1 MSRTIR
7 KSLLTTFA
15 VLAAVVAAGSAG
27 RNTGVSAQAPTS
39 VGADP
44 ALLATYQWRSIGP
57 DRGGRS
63 IAVAGVKGQPNIGYF
78 GATGGGLWKTTDR
91 GETWA
96 PVTDG
101 QITSSS
107 VGAVAVAESN
117 PDVVFIGTGESCIRG
132 NIMPGDGVYK
142 STDAGRTWKHVGLR
156 DAQNISKIRI
166 HPTNAD
172 IVYVAAFGQ
181 HGVPNDERGIF
192 KSTDGGTTWKRVLFK
207 NAQSGGIDLSIDR
220 KNPNVIYAA
229 LWEAFRKEYTMSSGG
244 PGSGLYKS
252 TDGGENWTELTQ
264 KPGMPTGMIGRI
276 GVAVSGADSNRVYAL
291 VENENG
297 GLLSSDDAGATWTLV
312 NTNRNIRQRAFYY
325 THVAADP
332 KNKDTVYMLNVSSF
346 KSTDGGKTIPGWGGG
361 THSDYH
367 DVWIDPDDPQHVLI
381 ANDGGGALS
390 VTGGANWTAQDYPTA
405 QYYHAI
411 TTKHLPY
418 HVCGAQQDGSTVC
431 LSSDSTSNLGGAG
444 ANAGGAGAGAAG
456 GRGGGGGGGGRGG
469 APAGPVIYGPGGA
482 EPAYI
487 APDPKDVDVFFSG
500 GNNGSFLVYTNRRTG
515 QSREVH
521 PFPRMFS
528 GEPASAIPER
538 VQWTYPIVFSPADPN
553 VLFTAT
559 QHVWKTTNNGL
570 DWTRISGDLTKHDPK
585 TLGHSGGPIT
595 GDMNGPEVYAT
606 VFALAPSKIDVNVIW
621 AGSDDG
627 MIHVTRDGGKTWA
640 DVTPKDMP
648 EFGRV
653 SIIDSSA
660 FDPGTAY
667 AAVKRPLLG
676 DQAPYLF
683 RTHDFGKTW
692 TKIVAGLKPN
702 DYAHSIRED
711 HKRRNMLYAGTQH
724 GFYYS
729 YDDGTTWHSLSLNLP
744 DVQISDIWVEDTDLV
759 IATHGRSFYVLDDV
773 GPLRQFS
780 PEFASSPD
788 IVLFA
793 PEDAIRSYR
802 TAQIKYWVKKPA
814 QKVTIDIV
822 DSKGTIVRTFT
833 NTGVPGGA
841 EAGAGGGRGA
851 GAGGGR
857 GAGGGG
863 GGRGGGG
870 GGAAAGVP
878 MSPGFNTVTW
888 DLRYAPASSFPGMV
902 LWGGGVTGPIG
913 APGTYQIRMTTDGRT
928 QTQPMRV
935 RRNPLYKDVS
945 DADLQAQFD
954 LAIQIRDKTS
964 EANDAVIRIRDI
976 KAQVADLLAKSPD
989 AGLKAAGD
997 RLVTNLA
1004 KVEGEIYQVKNQS
1017 GQDPLNFPI
1026 KVNNRLASL
1035 LSIVGRGDSR
1045 PIGNAPVIFK
1055 ALVADLKVQTDAMA
1069 KIIASDL
1076 PAFNKEAT
1084 RLNLTVIK

>member
-1 MSRTIR
+1 MPDSRH
-7 KSLLTTFA
+7 SLFTA
-15 VLAAVVAAGSAG
+15 LAATALASVIALDRGG
-27 RNTGVSAQAPTS
+27 PISAQAPTS

-96 PVTDG
+96 PVTDK
-101 QITSSS
+101 QIGSAS

-117 PDVVFIGTGESCIRG
+117 PDIVFIGTGESCIRG
-132 NIMPGDGVYK
+132 NIMPGDGMYK
-142 STDAGRTWKHVGLR
+142 STDAGKSWKHIGLR

-192 KSTDGGTTWKRVLFK
+192 KSTDGGTTWRRVLFK

-220 KNPNVIYAA
+220 NNPNVIYAA

-252 TDGGENWTELTQ
+252 TDGGENWTEITRN
-264 KPGMPTGMIGRI
+264 PGMPAGIVGRI

-297 GLLSSDDAGATWTLV
+297 GLLSSDNAGATWTMV
-312 NTNRNIRQRAFYY
+312 NQNRNIRQRAFYY

-332 KNKDTVYMLNVSSF
+332 KNKDTVYMLNVGSF

-405 QYYHAI
+405 QYYHVV
-411 TTKHLPY
+411 TTAHLPY

-431 LSSDSTSNLGGAG
+431 LSSESTSNLGGTAPAAPAPG
-444 ANAGGAGAGAAG
+444 AGG
-456 GRGGGGGGGGRGG
+456 GRGGGGGGGRGG
-469 APAGPVIYGPGGA
+469 APAPPAIYSPGGS
-482 EPAYI
+482 EDGFI
-487 APDPKDVDVFFSG
+487 AADPKDPDVFFAG

-515 QSREVH
+515 QSLEVH
-521 PFPRMFS
+521 PYPRMFS

-538 VQWTYPIVFSPADPN
+538 VQWTFPVVFSPVDPN
-553 VLFTAT
+553 ILFTAT
-559 QHVWKTTNNGL
+559 QHVWKTTNNGR

-606 VFALAPSKIDVNVIW
+606 VFTLAPSKLDVNILW

-640 DVTPKDMP
+640 NVTPKDMP

-653 SIIDSSA
+653 SIIDASS

-676 DQAPYLF
+676 DQAPYIF

-692 TKIVAGLKPN
+692 TKIVAGLRA
-702 DYAHSIRED
+702 DEYAHAVRED
-711 HKRRNMLYAGTQH
+711 RKRRNMLYAGTQH
-724 GFYYS
+724 GMYYS

-744 DVQISDIWVEDTDLV
+744 DVPIADIWVEDTDLA
-759 IATHGRSFYVLDDV
+759 IATHGRSFYILDDV
-773 GPLRQFS
+773 GPLRQFG
-780 PEFASSPD
+780 PEFASSAD
-788 IVLFA
+788 VVLFA
-793 PEDAIRSYR
+793 PEDPIRSYR

-814 QKVTIDIV
+814 QKVTIEIV
-822 DSKGTIVRTFT
+822 DPKGTVVRTFS
-833 NTGVPGGA
+833 NSAPPAAPPDPGG
-841 EAGAGGGRGA
+841 R
-851 GAGGGR
+851 
-857 GAGGGG
+857 GGGG

-870 GGAAAGVP
+870 GGFAGVP
-878 MSPGFNTVTW
+878 MNQGFNTVTW
-888 DLRYAPASSFPGMV
+888 DLRYASATSFPGMI
-902 LWGGGVTGPIG
+902 LWGGGVQGPLG
-913 APGTYQIRMTTDGRT
+913 APGNYTVRLTADGRT
-928 QTQPMRV
+928 QTQTMRV
-935 RRNPLYKDVS
+935 RRNPLFKDVS

-964 EANDAVIRIRDI
+964 EANDTVIRIRDL
-976 KAQVADLLAKSPD
+976 KSQVADRLTKSTD
-989 AGLKAAGD
+989 ASVKTAGD
-997 RLVTNLA
+997 RLAANLS
-1004 KVEGEIYQVKNQS
+1004 KVEEEIYQVKNQS

-1026 KVNNRLASL
+1026 KINNRLASL
-1035 LSIVGRGDSR
+1035 LSVVGRGDSR
-1045 PIGNAPVIFK
+1045 PVGNAPAIFK
-1055 ALVADLKVQTDAMA
+1055 GLVGDLREQLDILAKVL
-1069 KIIASDL
+1069 ASDL
-1076 PAFNKEAT
+1076 VAFNAAAT
-1084 RLNLTVIK
+1084 KLGLAPIK

>member
-7 KSLLTTFA
+7 KSLLAIFA
-15 VLAAVVAAGSAG
+15 VLAAFVAAGS
-27 RNTGVSAQAPTS
+27 TGSKVSLAAQAPTS
-39 VGADP
+39 VGVDP
-44 ALLATYQWRSIGP
+44 ALMATYQWRSIGP

-63 IAVAGVKGQPNIGYF
+63 LAVAGVLQRPREAYF
-78 GATGGGLWKTTDR
+78 GATGGGLWKTTDG

-107 VGAVAVAESN
+107 VGAVAVSETN
-117 PDVVFIGTGESCIRG
+117 PDIVFIGTGESCIRG
-132 NIMPGDGVYK
+132 NIQPGDGVYK
-142 STDAGRTWKHVGLR
+142 SIDAGKTWKHVGFR
-156 DAQNISKIRI
+156 DAQNISKVRI
-166 HPTNAD
+166 HPTDPN
-172 IVYVAAFGQ
+172 IVFVAAFGQ
-181 HGVPNDERGIF
+181 YGTPNDERGVF
-192 KSTDGGTTWKRVLFK
+192 KSTDGGATWRRVLFRDNK
-207 NAQSGGIDLSIDR
+207 TGAADLWIDR
-220 KNPNVIYAA
+220 KNPTVVFAA
-229 LWEAFRKEYTMSSGG
+229 LWEAFRTEYTMSSGG
-244 PGSGLYKS
+244 PGSGLFKS
-252 TDGGENWTELTQ
+252 TDGGETWKELTRN
-264 KPGMPTGMIGRI
+264 PGMPSGLIGRI
-276 GVAVSGADSNRVYAL
+276 GVSVSGADSNRVYAI

-297 GLLSSDDAGATWTLV
+297 GLLSSNDGGATWTMI
-312 NTNRNIRQRAFYY
+312 NTGRNIRQRAFYY
-325 THVAADP
+325 THVTADP
-332 KNKDTVYMLNVSSF
+332 VDKDTVYVLNVGAF
-346 KSTDGGKTIPGWGGG
+346 KSTDGGKTMVNFAGGDS
-361 THSDYH
+361 HDLWINPNDPKEIMHASDS
-367 DVWIDPDDPQHVLI
+367 
-381 ANDGGGALS
+381 GGAMTY
-390 VTGGANWTAQDYPTA
+390 TGGAPWTSRDYPTA

-431 LSSDSTSNLGGAG
+431 VSSEPAPAAG
-444 ANAGGAGAGAAG
+444 AG
-456 GRGGGGGGGGRGG
+456 GRGGGGGAGGGRGG
-469 APAGPVIYGPGGA
+469 GAPATTAYSPGGA

-487 APDPKDVDVFFSG
+487 APDPKDPDVFFSG

-515 QSREVH
+515 QTREVH
-521 PFPRMFS
+521 PYPRMFS
-528 GEPASAIPER
+528 GEPSSAIPER

-559 QHVWKTTNNGL
+559 QHVWKTTNNGF

-606 VFALAPSKIDVNVIW
+606 VFALAPSKIDVNILW

-648 EFGRV
+648 ELGRV
-653 SIIDSSA
+653 SIIDASS

-667 AAVKRPLLG
+667 VAVKRPLLG

-692 TKIVAGLKPN
+692 TKIVTGLKPN
-702 DYAHSIRED
+702 DYTHAIRED
-711 HKRRNMLYAGTQH
+711 SKRRNMLYAGTQH
-724 GFYYS
+724 GIYYS
-729 YDDGTTWHSLSLNLP
+729 FDDGTTWHSLSLNLP
-744 DVQISDIWVEDTDLV
+744 DVQVSDIWVEDTDLV

-780 PEFASSPD
+780 QQFASAPD

-793 PEDAIRSYR
+793 PEDPIRSYR

-814 QKVTIDIV
+814 QNVTIEIV
-822 DSKGTIVRTFT
+822 DPKGTVVRTFT
-833 NTGVPGGA
+833 NAPAPAPADPGR
-841 EAGAGGGRGA
+841 GGGG
-851 GAGGGR
+851 

-863 GGRGGGG
+863 GRGGRGGGG
-870 GGAAAGVP
+870 GGGTGVP
-878 MSPGFNTVTW
+878 MNAGFNTVTW
-888 DLRYAPASSFPGMV
+888 DLRYASASSFPGMI
-902 LWGGGVTGPIG
+902 LWGGGVQGPVG
-913 APGTYQIRMTTDGRT
+913 APGIYQVKLTADGRT
-928 QTQPMRV
+928 QTQPMRI

-964 EANDAVIRIRDI
+964 EANDAVIRIRDL
-976 KAQVADLLAKSPD
+976 KAEIADRLAKSNDP
-989 AGLKAAGD
+989 ALKSAGD
-997 RLVTNLA
+997 RLVSDLGE
-1004 KVEGEIYQVKNQS
+1004 VEEGIYQVRNQS

-1035 LSIVGRGDSR
+1035 LSIVSRGDSR

-1055 ALVADLKVQTDAMA
+1055 GLVADLKVQTDAMA
-1069 KIIASDL
+1069 KVLATFL
-1076 PAFNKEAT
+1076 PAFNKEAV
-1084 RLNLTVIK
+1084 RLGLAPIK